1 MSLSA
6 DFAEF
11 LKDQLAGVGPVS
23 VRRMFSGA
31 GLFLDGLMF
40 ALVIDDVLYF
50 KTAEDERARFE
61 AEGLKPFSYATK
73 TGRHTLTSYWQAPG
87 RCLDD
92 PDEMKD
98 WASRAVAAAH
108 QAEGVKVRPKT
119 KAKPRRTVASGAG
132 RRAKP

>member
-6 DFAEF
+6 DFADF
-11 LKDQLAGVGPVS
+11 LKDQLAGVGPVA

-40 ALVIDDVLYF
+40 GLVIDDVLYF
-50 KTAEDERARFE
+50 KTGPEGRARFE

-92 PDEMKD
+92 PDEMID
-98 WASRAVAAAH
+98 WATRAVAEA
-108 QAEGVKVRPKT
+108 
-119 KAKPRRTVASGAG
+119 
-132 RRAKP
+132 RRAAAAKAPSARRKR